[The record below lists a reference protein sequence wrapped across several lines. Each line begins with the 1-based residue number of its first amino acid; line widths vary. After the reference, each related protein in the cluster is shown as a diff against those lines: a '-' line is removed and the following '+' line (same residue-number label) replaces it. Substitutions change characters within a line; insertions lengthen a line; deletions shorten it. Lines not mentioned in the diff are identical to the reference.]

1 MACYVVLIGLQV
13 ALRWHF
19 KRQNALKAERLAAQG
34 EKKVADLAHSFD
46 DLTDIQN
53 PNFVYIY

>member
-1 MACYVVLIGLQV
+1 MACYVVLIGVQLG
-13 ALRWHF
+13 LRWYF
-19 KRQNALKAERLAAQG
+19 KRQNALKAKELEANT
-34 EKKVADLAHSFD
+34 EKKDENLTHSFD